1 MPEWIKFK
9 LIERPYYDENGNLL
23 GRPLFTDIYG
33 LAKIYGG
40 GKIYP
45 EIDLEHKKV
54 QERYEG
60 KGFLLLKID
69 ITDLEAEEIKI
80 KDKIMQYQDSP
91 KTMKSYNSKDFKAE
105 RLTDIEA
112 QTMKKDVFGVILE

>member
-1 MPEWIKFK
+1 MSEWIKFK
-9 LIERPYYDENGNLL
+9 LIERPYYDKNGDLL
-23 GRPLFTDIYG
+23 GRPLFTDRYG

-60 KGFLLLKID
+60 KGLLLLKTD
-69 ITDLEAEEIKI
+69 ITTLEAEEIRV
-80 KDKIMQYQDSP
+80 KDKAMQYKDSP
-91 KTMKSYNSKDFKAE
+91 KTIKAYNSKDFKAQ

-112 QTMKKDVFGVILE
+112 QTMKKDIFGVL